1 MSGGSSQQTQQ
12 AQLDPEIKA
21 AYLANLE
28 RATGVAESLAP
39 RTIVPLGSGF
49 AGAEQGIS
57 NAMADRGQTSDIAIG
72 GLRRAMSFTPQQIAA
87 AQAARGNVRDVGAT
101 MGANLMAQYQN
112 PFEAQVVQGALG
124 DIERQRQIAQQAQQ
138 AKAVGARAFGGSRQA
153 VAEALTNEDFTRQ
166 AANTAAQLRSA
177 GFTTAAGLAQQD
189 AARQL
194 QASLANQGIDVS
206 LEQANAQ
213 LLQQA
218 NLANQQAGLSANQQL
233 IGSSAA
239 LSDIGQQL
247 FGQRMGQAQAMATLA
262 MQRQAQEQ
270 AAADAARTA
279 GLEQQQV
286 INQALALQPGGGA
299 GTVSTGGSSSRQGL
313 LGVLGL

>member
-1 MSGGSSQQTQQ
+1 MSGGSSQQVQQ

-21 AYLANLE
+21 AYLALLE
-28 RATGVAESLAP
+28 RAGGVAERLPA
-39 RTIVPLGSGF
+39 RTIAPLGSGF
-49 AGAEQGIS
+49 EGAKAGIA
-57 NAMADRGQTSDIAIG
+57 NAMADRGQTSDFAIG
-72 GLRRAMSFTPQQIAA
+72 GLQRAINFTPQQIAA

-153 VAEALTNEDFTRQ
+153 VAEALSNEDYTRQ
-166 AANTAAQLRSA
+166 AAQTAAQLRSA

-189 AARQL
+189 AARML
-194 QASLANQGIDVS
+194 QANLANQGIDVT

-218 NLANQQAGLSANQQL
+218 NLANQQAGLTANQQR
-233 IGSSAA
+233 IAGSSA
-239 LSDIGQQL
+239 LSDVGQQL
-247 FGQRMGQAQAMATLA
+247 FGQRMSQAQAMAQIAQTEQQLA
-262 MQRQAQEQ
+262 Q

-299 GTVSTGGSSSRQGL
+299 GTVSTGSSGSRQGI